1 MAPADAIRYRT
12 GNAVQA
18 PVGRPAAAQTPEE
31 KEKTTAL
38 LDRAIA
44 AKGGLDKLRGV
55 KTIVVRQTLTSQAST
70 RETQIETTTYIEY
83 PDRFRTETQ
92 GPGGVNVQVFDG
104 THVWAKSAR
113 GVQEIPEAMAR
124 DLGATLRRDPLR
136 MLIGAKEGSLSTR
149 LLPDV
154 KDPAGALHHALEIS
168 APDLNPVVLLINR
181 ETAQIDRQT
190 FVADAPGRPIIEE
203 EFSDYRPVD
212 DVQIAFHGVRRNGS
226 QTLERRISD
235 IKINT
240 PLDPALFKRPS

>member
-1 MAPADAIRYRT
+1 VAPADAIRYRT

-18 PVGRPAAAQTPEE
+18 PVGRPAPAQTPEE
-31 KEKTTAL
+31 KEITTAL

-203 EFSDYRPVD
+203 EFSDYRAVD
-212 DVQIAFHGVRRNGS
+212 GVQFAFSGARRNGAQS
-226 QTLERRISD
+226 IERRITEL
-235 IKINT
+235 KLNV
-240 PLDPALFKRPS
+240 PVDPALFKRPS